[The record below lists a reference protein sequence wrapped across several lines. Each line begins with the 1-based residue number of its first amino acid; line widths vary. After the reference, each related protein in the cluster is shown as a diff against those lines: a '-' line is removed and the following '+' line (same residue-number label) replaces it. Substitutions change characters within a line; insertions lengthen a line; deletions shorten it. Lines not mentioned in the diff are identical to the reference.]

1 MFDAFLAIAVSFV
14 GYSVRNISQAC
25 QKIGLTLWS
34 KNRLKGS
41 VIWILGTL
49 GTTGSLFIIMYAVS
63 IGNVALVGAMAG
75 SGLVSLSVF
84 SWLVMKE
91 EIGGREIIG
100 ISLILIAAVLLG
112 MFRRDDSA
120 GPILIYAL
128 FLTFFVVVL
137 TYSLACLVFKKNPR
151 VIGLVIAGLSGCLM
165 GFVTQF
171 QKVSLSEI
179 GRASALFP
187 VDSGFVRVASNP
199 YTLIW
204 IFLSMAALV
213 ILQFAYKRDRAI
225 RLIPAFTANYL
236 FIPVVG
242 GIICFGERLHPLQ
255 WVGVALILIGVI
267 VITSGKS
274 RSIGMVKS
282 LRKA

>member
-1 MFDAFLAIAVSFV
+1 MFDAFLSIAVSFL

-34 KNRLKGS
+34 KSRLKGG
-41 VIWILGTL
+41 VVWILGTF

-63 IGNVALVGAMAG
+63 IGNVALVGVMAG
-75 SGLVSLSVF
+75 SGLVSLSLF

-91 EIGGREIIG
+91 EIVRREVLG
-100 ISLILIAAVLLG
+100 ITLILIAAVLLG
-112 MFRRDDSA
+112 LFRRADSA

-128 FLTFFVVVL
+128 FP
-137 TYSLACLVFKKNPR
+137 S
-151 VIGLVIAGLSGCLM
+151 
-165 GFVTQF
+165 
-171 QKVSLSEI
+171 
-179 GRASALFP
+179 
-187 VDSGFVRVASNP
+187 DSGFVRVASNP

-204 IFLSMAALV
+204 ILLSVAALI

-267 VITSGKS
+267 VITSGKE
-274 RSIGMVKS
+274 RALGKVKAF
-282 LRKA
+282 RKKDLG

>member
-1 MFDAFLAIAVSFV
+1 MIDAFLSLAVSFV

-34 KNRLKGS
+34 ESRVKGS
-41 VIWILGTL
+41 VIWIIGTL
-49 GTTGSLFIIMYAVS
+49 GTTGSLLIIMYAVS

-75 SGLVSLSVF
+75 SGLVSLSLF

-91 EIGGREIIG
+91 EIGRREVFG
-100 ISLILIAAVLLG
+100 ITLILIAAVLLG
-112 MFRRDDSA
+112 RFRRADSA
-120 GPILIYAL
+120 APIMIYAL
-128 FLTFFVVVL
+128 FITFFVVVL
-137 TYSLACLVFKKNPR
+137 LYSLAWFVCRKNPR
-151 VIGLVIAGLSGCLM
+151 VIGVVIAGLAGCLM

-171 QKVSLSEI
+171 QKVSISEI
-179 GRASALFP
+179 GRESALFSG
-187 VDSGFVRVASNP
+187 DSGFVGVASNP

-204 IFLSMAALV
+204 VLLSMAALV

-225 RLIPAFTANYL
+225 RLIPAFTANYI

-242 GIICFGERLHPLQ
+242 GIISFGERLHPLQ

-267 VITSGKS
+267 VITSRKS
-274 RSIGMVKS
+274 QFF
-282 LRKA
+282 RKKDPG